1 MIFSGLPFATLMTI
15 AGVVG
20 GLTVVFYILKLRRRP
35 IAVPFSHIWERIL
48 RDKEATSWFS
58 QLKRLLSLL
67 FQLALLTLLIMAL
80 GDPRLSQ
87 NLVEGRNVL
96 VLIDTSASMKATDGG
111 DEQAPTRLDAARKE
125 VATLVRGLGGTDRML
140 IASMDSG
147 VSPLTTMTGETTD
160 LQAALKQLKATDT
173 RADLRRGLN
182 FALDS
187 LRGLNKT
194 EIVLVSDGAFGD
206 VEDITKGIDLGETKL
221 SYVPV
226 GSKNRNVAITQFS
239 VRRYPLDKS
248 RYEVMLEVTNTN
260 EEPTDVELTLLGD
273 GQVVDVTK
281 LHLGPNERLPRFY
294 KDLAG
299 ASRTL
304 EAVIKLGDGEPD
316 SLPADD
322 HAYALMP
329 ERRRSKVLMVTKTNT
344 YLEAALLL
352 DEYLEVTNVEP
363 KAYPPQGTFDVTIF
377 DGVAPPLA
385 DGSGAALYL
394 NPPDTKEA
402 PVPRGKKLKMFGFDT
417 WDKKH
422 PIVRWMELGDI
433 QVAEGFSFKPE
444 KADRIVGASFKGPIL
459 VEGRRS
465 GRRFMALGFDP
476 RDSDFVMRVAWPLF
490 VLNTINYFVE
500 EDTGYISSFR
510 TGEVWRIPA
519 PSGVEVAELE
529 LPDGTKR
536 QVPIKQ
542 GRAVYQGDQAG
553 FYTLRVKAEGD
564 SAAKDGETEAQETMF
579 AANLVDLDESRIEP
593 SPKLEIGKTEA
604 TAVTNFSAGV
614 RREIWL
620 YLLIA
625 AIIASTVEWF
635 TYHRR
640 LTV

>member
-1 MIFSGLPFATLMTI
+1 MTI
-15 AGVVG
+15 AGVAG
-20 GLTVVFYILKLRRRP
+20 GLTVIFYILKLRRRP

-96 VLIDTSASMKATDGG
+96 VLIDTSASMKAIDGG
-111 DEQAPTRLDAARKE
+111 DAETPTRLDAARKE
-125 VATLVRGLGGTDRML
+125 VAALVRGLGGTDRML
-140 IASMDSG
+140 LASMDSG
-147 VSPLTTMTGETTD
+147 VSPLTTMTGETSD
-160 LQAALKQLKATDT
+160 LQAALKQLEATDT

-206 VEDITKGIDLGETKL
+206 VEDVTRGIELGDTKL
-221 SYVPV
+221 SYIPV
-226 GSKNRNVAITQFS
+226 GKRKRNVAITQFS

-273 GQVVDVTK
+273 GQVVDVTT

-294 KDLAG
+294 KDLGG

-304 EAVIKLGDGEPD
+304 EAVIKLGDGKPD
-316 SLPADD
+316 DLPADD

-329 ERRRSKVLMVTKTNT
+329 ERRRSKVLLVTKTNT

-352 DEYLEVTNVEP
+352 DEYLEVSSVEP
-363 KAYPPQGTFDVTIF
+363 SAYPPPGNFDVTIF

-394 NPPDTKEA
+394 NPPDTKQA
-402 PVPRGKKLKMFGFDT
+402 PVGRGKKLKMFGFDT

-422 PIVRWMELGDI
+422 PVVRWMELGDV
-433 QVAEGFSFKPE
+433 QVAEGYSLKPE
-444 KADRIVGASFKGPIL
+444 KNDRVVGASFKGPIL

-519 PSGVEVAELE
+519 PSGAEVAELE
-529 LPDGTKR
+529 LPDGTKH

-553 FYTLRVKAEGD
+553 FYTLRVKSEGNAESGAEGG
-564 SAAKDGETEAQETMF
+564 SQETMF

-593 SPKLEIGKTEA
+593 SAKLEIGKTEA
-604 TAVTNFSAGV
+604 SSVSNFSAGV
-614 RREIWL
+614 RRELWL

-625 AIIASTVEWF
+625 AIIASTVEWL